1 MEVINDL
8 VNQLNSLNGEHAYVD
23 RDTSFPKLI
32 VNGYK
37 VVSFDNLGGY
47 QLLKDIS
54 NLTMIE
60 QKIIVDFLGN
70 SSQKIATENNNE
82 NN

>member
-8 VNQLNSLNGEHAYVD
+8 VNQLNNLNGEHAHIEKE
-23 RDTSFPKLI
+23 TSFPKLI

-37 VVSFDNLGGY
+37 AVSFDRSGGY

-54 NLTMIE
+54 NLTIIE

-70 SSQKIATENNNE
+70 FSKK
-82 NN
+82 

>member
-1 MEVINDL
+1 METINEL
-8 VNQLNSLNGEHAYVD
+8 VNQLNSLNGEHAYID
-23 RDTSFPKLI
+23 RETIFPKLV

-37 VVSFDNLGGY
+37 AVSFDRSGGY

-54 NLTMIE
+54 DLTIIE
-60 QKIIVDFLGN
+60 QKIIVNFLGN
-70 SSQKIATENNNE
+70 SSQKIATEENDE